1 MGGAVS
7 SASSKFKGR
16 IVVLEEGQE
25 SFNFLG
31 NSFTTSIS
39 KFKIASRLLHRPMRI
54 PVIRSE
60 LNVLAAANDFFPQP
74 LPSPSTFFPFSNL
87 LVKESHSKHTNR
99 EILSGLSA
107 AISYFALG
115 ESPRTPFSL
124 KDCGNALPQKHFA
137 ASPLPIPRHFH
148 HSLVVCTASLLTFEP
163 GF

>member
-99 EILSGLSA
+99 ETFQTSQLLSA
-107 AISYFALG
+107 TCFGRKSPDTLLFEGLRKRAAIEALCG
-115 ESPRTPFSL
+115 SL
-124 KDCGNALPQKHFA
+124 
-137 ASPLPIPRHFH
+137 LPIPRHFH
-148 HSLVVCTASLLTFEP
+148 HPLVVCTAFLLTLGP